1 MPLFANEVK
10 NFCEKH
16 TLLCVATL
24 GLAIPVYCMGRLFGC
39 ITKPTGT
46 TKKVNRV
53 ATQFP
58 AQPKVSN
65 QPLPQVSPTPN
76 STTSL
81 QPSKPVS
88 RPIFDEL
95 KARNKEKFKSDLA
108 EIAKKI
114 DDYQIEWEANQKLD
128 RNSRFEKKLK
138 EYENNDSLKK
148 EDPAFI
154 RQLAEK
160 QADYELGLVESKHRM
175 FLEMTSALLSSA
187 CRNIYLTK
195 EEKDELLQPFL
206 VKYRPFIKDPE
217 TINK

>member
-1 MPLFANEVK
+1 MPSFANEVK

-88 RPIFDEL
+88 HPIFDEL
-95 KARNKEKFKSDLA
+95 KVRNKEKFKSDLA

-114 DDYQIEWEANQKLD
+114 DDYQMEWEANQKLD

-138 EYENNDSLKK
+138 ECENNDILKE

-154 RQLAEK
+154 RHLAER
-160 QADYELGLVESKHRM
+160 QVDYELWVVERKHQM
-175 FLEMTSALLSSA
+175 FLEMTSALLSLA
-187 CRNIYLTK
+187 CRNTYLTK
-195 EEKDELLQPFL
+195 EEKNEFLQPFL
-206 VKYRPFIKDPE
+206 EKYSQYIEDPE
-217 TINK
+217 KLNK